1 MTTTTLDQTDLQLL
15 RLIQKDASLTNKQ
28 LGLKLHK
35 AGNTIFNRVERLKEI
50 GYILGTLTIINREKM
65 GEVLSSFTSIQLKDH
80 STQSL
85 KSFEQEVIKF
95 TEVMECYHMT
105 GDFDFILKI
114 VVTNMQA
121 YKEFVVNKLANLPD
135 VGTVRSQFVINEA
148 KRELAY
154 TLEMPPLH
162 ANGQ

>member
-1 MTTTTLDQTDLQLL
+1 MNNTILDRTDLQILSLL
-15 RLIQKDASLTNKQ
+15 QKDATLSNKQ

-35 AGNTIFNRVERLKEI
+35 ASHTIYNRIERLKEA
-50 GYILGTLTIINREKM
+50 GYIEGTLTIVNREKL
-65 GEVLSSFTSIQLKDH
+65 GETLSSYTQIQLKDH
-80 STQSL
+80 SALSL
-85 KSFEQEVIKF
+85 NNFQQATMRF

-114 VVTNMQA
+114 VVANMQA

-135 VGTVRSQFVINEA
+135 VGTVRSQFVIHQA

-154 TLEMPPLH
+154 TIELAKE
-162 ANGQ
+162 